1 MRASVA
7 AAARHA
13 RRRELRSL
21 SLDSA
26 NTSSSSRFNTNDTNR
41 GFYSFLGPTIPAFQQ
56 TQEVADSS
64 PSFSG
69 SNTKMTESSSATK
82 TSSTVSQLDF
92 NKLVKQP
99 EGTESPMK
107 FYERLADEGVLQ
119 RDEKQVKALHVFDT
133 FYHKVMW
140 KDSSSSSSN
149 SSSSSSTDMVTDND
163 SDKF

>member
-21 SLDSA
+21 SLESA
-26 NTSSSSRFNTNDTNR
+26 NTSSSSRFNSNHTNR
-41 GFYSFLGPTIPAFQQ
+41 GFYSFLGPTTPAFQQ

-69 SNTKMTESSSATK
+69 SNTKTTESSNATK

-119 RDEKQVKALHVFDT
+119 RDEKQGKRCMCLIRFITKSCGKIVVVVVVIVVVAITARRTIQL
-133 FYHKVMW
+133 
-140 KDSSSSSSN
+140 
-149 SSSSSSTDMVTDND
+149 
-163 SDKF
+163 